1 MLAVDI
7 FFIIV
12 LGLAFLAGL
21 RRGLFKVVGSL
32 IGLAVGA
39 WIASHYYVF
48 GFDWLTQHFSESW
61 LVNKITIFVILFF
74 VASNLTAWV
83 FSLLGGILEAITII
97 PLMKTVNRLLGGILN
112 LAEAALSWSLILFF
126 LSRYLPTSTELGQQ
140 LSQSIIA
147 PYLMTIG
154 KILWPLLPMVLKQMQ
169 ALW

>member
-7 FFIIV
+7 FFVVV

-32 IGLAVGA
+32 VGLVVGA
-39 WIASHYYVF
+39 WIASHYYLA
-48 GFDWLTQHFSESW
+48 GFDWLVQRFSESW
-61 LVNKITIFVILFF
+61 LISKIAVFIILFF
-74 VASNLTAWV
+74 LASNLTAWA
-83 FSLLGGILEAITII
+83 FSFLGGILEAITII
-97 PLMKTVNRLLGGILN
+97 PLMKTANRLLGGLLN

-154 KILWPLLPMVLKQMQ
+154 KILWPLLPVVLKQMQ